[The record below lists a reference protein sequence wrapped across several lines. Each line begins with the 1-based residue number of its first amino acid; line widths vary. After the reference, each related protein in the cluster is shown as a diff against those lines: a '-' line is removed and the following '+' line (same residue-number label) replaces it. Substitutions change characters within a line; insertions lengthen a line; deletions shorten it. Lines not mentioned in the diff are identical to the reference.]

1 MNPALSNIGVKWAV
15 VFFSLLYTYSVTT
28 IQLHRLPEVLPPL
41 VFLFFFLKF
50 PSVNTKKA
58 VTFGASACALG
69 VLLLKLFSDAALS
82 TTDIIST
89 LALQLPFLIVFL
101 NWCSGVSPASDKLQ
115 KTEDSS
121 VLFFLLIAV
130 SLGALLIQ
138 FGFSFSPNI
147 WTDEAFSLALVSH
160 SWSDM
165 LAIAATDVHPPLY
178 YLILKALTELIH
190 FFLPQFSVICI
201 GKLISVLPYAVL
213 LATAATKVRR
223 TWGNYVGGLW
233 ALSLFAAPS
242 LITQGVEIRMYGW
255 AMLFVTLAYL
265 FAYDIITKNRKRD
278 WCFFTLVGLASAYT
292 HYYACLA
299 VTPVYLLL
307 LYTAYRQGVK
317 TLLRW
322 FISGI
327 VTVIGYLPW
336 LFIFLSQARTV
347 SDDYW
352 IHLPAIKD
360 YYEFAFNLFQNGL
373 TAGFVC
379 LIVLLLFRSL
389 YRHKENRLQSF
400 YILTGIL
407 CAAFTIGIGLA
418 ASYLIRPVFVF
429 RYMYP
434 GLACFWLA
442 LIIGCKLTNKT
453 HLKLS
458 LIVILAGTYLC
469 QLMVFGLAEGK
480 QAKEHYKLTKEFNK
494 HPDAVLIT
502 NVNDQQCTFAT
513 LTGKNCLSYDEKENT
528 QLYKKVYEA
537 CRQPNIPD
545 LEAFL
550 KQESHPAYI
559 VMIFDEK
566 GSGRPKPTFL
576 QNYYVG
582 EFIERD
588 HFDMYVIPAT
598 ENGAEH

>member
-1 MNPALSNIGVKWAV
+1 MNSALRNVGTQCIIAIFV
-15 VFFSLLYTYSVTT
+15 LLYAYSVAS
-28 IQLHRLPEVLPPL
+28 IQLHRLPEILLPL
-41 VFLFFFLKF
+41 IFLFFFLKF
-50 PSVNTKKA
+50 PSANTKKA

-69 VLLLKLFSDAALS
+69 YLILKLLADDSHS
-82 TTDIIST
+82 HTDIVSA

-101 NWCSGVSPASDKLQ
+101 NWCSGGSPTSDKLQ
-115 KTEDSS
+115 KIADSS
-121 VLFFLLIAV
+121 VLFFLFIAAATC
-130 SLGALLIQ
+130 ALLIQ
-138 FGFSFSPNI
+138 FGFCFSPNI
-147 WTDEAFSLALVSH
+147 WIDEAFSLALTGH

-178 YLILKALTELIH
+178 YLILKSLTEALH
-190 FFLPQFSVICI
+190 FLLPQLSVICI
-201 GKLISVLPYAVL
+201 GKLISVLPYVVL

-265 FAYDIITKNRKRD
+265 FAYDIITKNSKRD
-278 WCFFTLVGLASAYT
+278 WCFFTIAGLASAYT

-307 LYTAYRQGVK
+307 LYTSYRQGGK

-322 FISGI
+322 FAAGA

-347 SDDYW
+347 SGDYW
-352 IHLPAIKD
+352 IHLPLVKD
-360 YYEFAFNLFQNGL
+360 YYEFAANLFQNGL

-379 LIVLLLFRSL
+379 LIILLLFCAL
-389 YRHKENRLQSF
+389 YRHKENRPRTL
-400 YILTGIL
+400 YLLTGIL
-407 CAAFTIGIGLA
+407 CAAFTIGVGLA

-434 GLACFWLA
+434 GLACLWLA
-442 LIIGCKLTNKT
+442 LIITCTQTGKP
-453 HLKLS
+453 HLKLAFA
-458 LIVILAGTYLC
+458 VILAGLYLC
-469 QLMVFGLAEGK
+469 QLMAFGLSEGK
-480 QAKEHYKLTKEFNK
+480 QAKEHYKLMKELDK
-494 HPDAVLIT
+494 HPHAVLIT
-502 NVNDQQCTFAT
+502 NSTIQQCSFST
-513 LTGKNCLSYDEKENT
+513 LTGSNCLSFEKKEPT
-528 QLYKKVYEA
+528 PLFKKVYGA

-545 LEAFL
+545 IEAFL
-550 KQESHPAYI
+550 QQKNHPTYI

-566 GSGRPKPTFL
+566 GSGRPELPFL
-576 QNYYVG
+576 QKNYAG
-582 EFIERD
+582 EFKSGD
-588 HFDMYVIPAT
+588 SFDMYVIPAT

>member
-1 MNPALSNIGVKWAV
+1 MNSALRNHGAKCIAV
-15 VFFSLLYTYSVTT
+15 LFSLLYAYSVANLSLRYCSE
-28 IQLHRLPEVLPPL
+28 ILPPL
-41 VFLFFFLKF
+41 VFLFFLWRF
-50 PSVNTKKA
+50 PATNTKNA
-58 VTFGASACALG
+58 VTLAASACTLG
-69 VLLLKLFSDAALS
+69 FLLLKLFSGAVLS

-89 LALQLPFLIVFL
+89 LVLQLPFLIVFL
-101 NWCSGVSPASDKLQ
+101 RWCSGVASTADKFQ
-115 KTEDSS
+115 KITDGS
-121 VLFFLLIAV
+121 VLFFLLIAA
-130 SLGALLIQ
+130 SIGALLTQ

-147 WTDEAFSLALVSH
+147 WSDEAFSLALSSH

-178 YLILKALTELIH
+178 YLILKALTDGFH
-190 FFLPQFSVICI
+190 FLLPQLSVICI
-201 GKLISVLPYAVL
+201 GKLISVLPYVVL

-265 FAYDIITKNRKRD
+265 FAYDIITKNSKRD
-278 WCFFTLVGLASAYT
+278 WCFFTIAGLASAYT

-307 LYTAYRQGVK
+307 LYTAYRQGGK

-322 FISGI
+322 FAAGA

-347 SDDYW
+347 SEDYW
-352 IHLPAIKD
+352 ILLPLVKD
-360 YYEFAFNLFQNGL
+360 YYKFAANLFQNGL

-379 LIVLLLFRSL
+379 LIILLLFCAL
-389 YRHKENRLQSF
+389 YRHKENRPRTL
-400 YILTGIL
+400 YLLTGIL
-407 CAAFTIGIGLA
+407 CAAFTIGVGLA

-434 GLACFWLA
+434 GLACLWLA
-442 LIIGCKLTNKT
+442 LIITCTQTGKP
-453 HLKLS
+453 HLKLAFA
-458 LIVILAGTYLC
+458 VILAGLYLC
-469 QLMVFGLAEGK
+469 QLMAFGLSEGK
-480 QAKEHYKLTKEFNK
+480 QAKEHYKLMKELDK
-494 HPDAVLIT
+494 HPHAVLIT
-502 NVNDQQCTFAT
+502 NSTIQQCSFST
-513 LTGKNCLSYDEKENT
+513 LTGRNCLSFEKKEPT
-528 QLYKKVYEA
+528 PLFKKVYGA

-545 LEAFL
+545 LEALL

-576 QNYYVG
+576 QNYYAG
-582 EFIERD
+582 EFKEVDR
-588 HFDMYVIPAT
+588 FDMYVIPAT